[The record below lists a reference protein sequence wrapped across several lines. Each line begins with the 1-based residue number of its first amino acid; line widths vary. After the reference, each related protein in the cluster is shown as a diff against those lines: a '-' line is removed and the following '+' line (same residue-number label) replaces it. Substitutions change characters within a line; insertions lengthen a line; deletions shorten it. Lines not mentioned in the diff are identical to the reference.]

1 MDMPDKKTGAVVSAL
16 MVVAALAGVAVG
28 LLWGN
33 FGIKPPGEANA
44 LDDDAVVPAEAA
56 LPPDEVPPDVA
67 ARLAGL
73 TRTRLTLIRSAIE
86 DYALGNAG
94 KPPATLRVV
103 QGDQQSDEAVT
114 WNQAQVKAIQ
124 DATEVCTLPLTG
136 TVAGHDVSTTV
147 AVVPGNVVYFVD
159 AGASAF
165 TDAVANILKYNAATI
180 LNTTP
185 DQAYTAESGWGY
197 TNPDSQVEAHEDYGT
212 DIYSTIRNMTA
223 SSKENSGHG
232 KPRVLLR

>member
-44 LDDDAVVPAEAA
+44 LDDDAVVPGEAL

-94 KPPATLRVV
+94 KPPATLRDLVEE
-103 QGDQQSDEAVT
+103 GILGAKT
-114 WNQAQVKAIQ
+114 LR
-124 DATEVCTLPLTG
+124 DAWGRPIRYAPEGTAYDLRSLGPDGVPSADDLTE
-136 TVAGHDVSTTV
+136 
-147 AVVPGNVVYFVD
+147 
-159 AGASAF
+159 
-165 TDAVANILKYNAATI
+165 
-180 LNTTP
+180 
-185 DQAYTAESGWGY
+185 
-197 TNPDSQVEAHEDYGT
+197 
-212 DIYSTIRNMTA
+212 
-223 SSKENSGHG
+223 
-232 KPRVLLR
+232 

>member
-56 LPPDEVPPDVA
+56 LPPDVA

-94 KPPATLRVV
+94 KPPATLRDLVEE
-103 QGDQQSDEAVT
+103 GILGAKT
-114 WNQAQVKAIQ
+114 LR
-124 DATEVCTLPLTG
+124 DAWGRPIRYAPEGKGYDLRSLGPDGVPSADDLTE
-136 TVAGHDVSTTV
+136 
-147 AVVPGNVVYFVD
+147 
-159 AGASAF
+159 
-165 TDAVANILKYNAATI
+165 
-180 LNTTP
+180 
-185 DQAYTAESGWGY
+185 
-197 TNPDSQVEAHEDYGT
+197 
-212 DIYSTIRNMTA
+212 
-223 SSKENSGHG
+223 
-232 KPRVLLR
+232 

>member
-56 LPPDEVPPDVA
+56 LPPDVA

-94 KPPATLRVV
+94 KPPATLRDLVEE
-103 QGDQQSDEAVT
+103 GILGAKT
-114 WNQAQVKAIQ
+114 LR
-124 DATEVCTLPLTG
+124 DAWGRPIRYAPGGKGYDLRSLGPDGVPSADDLTE
-136 TVAGHDVSTTV
+136 
-147 AVVPGNVVYFVD
+147 
-159 AGASAF
+159 
-165 TDAVANILKYNAATI
+165 
-180 LNTTP
+180 
-185 DQAYTAESGWGY
+185 
-197 TNPDSQVEAHEDYGT
+197 
-212 DIYSTIRNMTA
+212 
-223 SSKENSGHG
+223 
-232 KPRVLLR
+232 